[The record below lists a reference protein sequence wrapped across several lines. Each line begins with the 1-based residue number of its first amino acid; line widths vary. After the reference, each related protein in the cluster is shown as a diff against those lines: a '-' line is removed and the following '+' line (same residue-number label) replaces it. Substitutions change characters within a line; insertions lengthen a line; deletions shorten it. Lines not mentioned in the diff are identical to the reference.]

1 MFLNL
6 DPSAKTPQDDKMC
19 SAKFKKGFMDKPV
32 SNMHS
37 LRKLV
42 SLRGWLAKIGEKSM
56 DLAYH
61 AGGVSYLFRDTMF
74 TLFHTKLRWN
84 ATLDQMNKIG
94 VTSLPLVFL
103 TALFT
108 GMVLSLQSAYQLKLF
123 AATQFTSD
131 LVALS
136 MTRELGPV
144 LTAMVV
150 AGRVGASI
158 AAELGTMK
166 VTEQIDA
173 MRALAVDPVR
183 YLVVPR
189 FVAAFFMLFILTIYA
204 DCIGMLGGYMVAI
217 FKLGISSHQYITRSI
232 KVLMI
237 KDFATG
243 LIKAFFFGAAISI
256 VGCYFGFKAKNGAE
270 GVGRA
275 TTLAVV
281 TALILIIASDAVFTA
296 IFYFF

>member
-1 MFLNL
+1 
-6 DPSAKTPQDDKMC
+6 
-19 SAKFKKGFMDKPV
+19 MDHVIKRV
-32 SNMHS
+32 NS
-37 LRKLV
+37 LRRYV
-42 SLRGWLAKIGEKSM
+42 SLRSWLHSIGEQS
-56 DLAYH
+56 LEFCYN
-61 AGGVSYLFRDTMF
+61 AGGISYLFIDTLK
-74 TLFHTKLRWN
+74 TLFCTRLRWK
-84 ATLDQMNKIG
+84 ATLDQMSKIG
-94 VTSLPLVFL
+94 VQSLPLVFM

-123 AATQFTSD
+123 SATQFTAD

-136 MTRELGPV
+136 TARELGPV

-183 YLVVPR
+183 YLVAPR
-189 FVAAFFMLFILTIYA
+189 FVASVAMLFVLTVYA
-204 DCIGMLGGYMVAI
+204 DIVGMFGGYLISV
-217 FKLGISSHQYITRSI
+217 FKLEMSSHMYIKRTI
-232 KVLMI
+232 KAMVP
-237 KDFATG
+237 KDIWTG
-243 LIKAFFFGAAISI
+243 LIKAFFFGGIISV

-281 TALILIIASDAVFTA
+281 CALILIIASDAIFTA

>member
-1 MFLNL
+1 MERSYSLKKVV
-6 DPSAKTPQDDKMC
+6 SAR
-19 SAKFKKGFMDKPV
+19 A
-32 SNMHS
+32 
-37 LRKLV
+37 
-42 SLRGWLAKIGEKSM
+42 WLKNIGAQSIA
-56 DLAYH
+56 LASH
-61 AGGVSYLFRDTMF
+61 AGGIAYLLRDTVVAIF
-74 TLFHTKLRWN
+74 RSKIRWK

-108 GMVLSLQSAYQLKLF
+108 GVVLSLQSAYQLKLF
-123 AATQFTSD
+123 AAQQFTSD
-131 LVALS
+131 LVSLS

-144 LTAMVV
+144 LTAMVI
-150 AGRVGASI
+150 AGRVGAAI

-173 MRALAVDPVR
+173 MRALAVNPVR

-189 FVAAFFMLFILTIYA
+189 FLAGFLMLFILTIYA
-204 DCIGMLGGYMVAI
+204 DVIGILGGYLICV
-217 FKLGISSHQYITRSI
+217 FKLGISSHQYIKRSI
-232 KVLMI
+232 HVLMI
-237 KDFATG
+237 KDIFTG
-243 LIKAFFFGAAISI
+243 LIKAFFFGGIISL
-256 VGCYFGFKAKNGAE
+256 VGCYFGFKAQNGAE

-281 TALILIIASDAVFTA
+281 TILILIIASDAIFTA

>member
-1 MFLNL
+1 M
-6 DPSAKTPQDDKMC
+6 TTEHH
-19 SAKFKKGFMDKPV
+19 
-32 SNMHS
+32 HS
-37 LRKLV
+37 LKRIV
-42 SLRGWLAKIGEKSM
+42 SIRAWLRGIGRQSIV
-56 DLAYH
+56 LSFH
-61 AGGVSYLFRDTMF
+61 AGGIAFLLRDTCQAIF
-74 TLFHTKLRWN
+74 KARIRWN
-84 ATLDQMNKIG
+84 ATVDQMYKIG

-108 GMVLSLQSAYQLKLF
+108 GVVLSLQSAYQLKLF
-123 AATQFTSD
+123 AAQQFTSD

-144 LTAMVV
+144 LTAMVI
-150 AGRVGASI
+150 AGRVGAAI

-173 MRALAVDPVR
+173 MRALAVSPVR

-189 FVAAFFMLFILTIYA
+189 FLAGFLMLFILTIYA
-204 DCIGMLGGYMVAI
+204 DMIGMLGGYLICV
-217 FKLGISSHQYITRSI
+217 FKLGISSHQYIKRSI
-232 KVLMI
+232 HVLMI
-237 KDFATG
+237 KDIMTG
-243 LIKAFFFGAAISI
+243 LIKAFFFGGIISL
-256 VGCYFGFKAKNGAE
+256 VGCYFGFNAENGAE

-281 TALILIIASDAVFTA
+281 TTLILIIASDAVFTA

>member
-1 MFLNL
+1 M
-6 DPSAKTPQDDKMC
+6 
-19 SAKFKKGFMDKPV
+19 
-32 SNMHS
+32 
-37 LRKLV
+37 V
-42 SLRGWLAKIGEKSM
+42 SLHGWLQRVGEKSIE
-56 DLAYH
+56 LCYNS
-61 AGGVSYLFRDTMF
+61 GGVSFLLIDTLRALFK
-74 TLFHTKLRWN
+74 TKLRWK
-84 ATLDQMNKIG
+84 ATLDQMVKIG
-94 VTSLPLVFL
+94 VQSLSLVSM

-123 AATQFTSD
+123 AATQFTAD

-136 MTRELGPV
+136 IARELGPV

-189 FVAAFFMLFILTIYA
+189 FVAAILMLFVLTIYA
-204 DCIGMLGGYMVAI
+204 DWIGMLGGYLIAV
-217 FKLGISSHQYITRSI
+217 FKLDMSSHMYLKRSI
-232 KVLMI
+232 KAMI
-237 KDFATG
+237 PKDVWTG
-243 LIKAFFFGAAISI
+243 LIKAFFFGGIISI

-281 TALILIIASDAVFTA
+281 AALVLTIASDAIFTA

>member
-1 MFLNL
+1 METVIH
-6 DPSAKTPQDDKMC
+6 KI
-19 SAKFKKGFMDKPV
+19 
-32 SNMHS
+32 HS
-37 LRKLV
+37 LRRYV
-42 SLRGWLAKIGEKSM
+42 SLRGWLRRIGEGSM
-56 DLAYH
+56 NFAYH
-61 AGGVSYLFRDTMF
+61 AGGISFLLTDTLRTF
-74 TLFHTKLRWN
+74 FKTKLRWR

-123 AATQFTSD
+123 SATQFTSD

-136 MTRELGPV
+136 MARELGPV
-144 LTAMVV
+144 LTSMVV
-150 AGRVGASI
+150 AGRVGASM

-189 FVAAFFMLFILTIYA
+189 LVAAVFMLLFLTIYA
-204 DCIGMLGGYMVAI
+204 DWVGMLGGYLIAV
-217 FKLGISSHQYITRSI
+217 FKLGISSHQYIKRSI
-232 KVLMI
+232 TVLMP
-237 KDFATG
+237 KDIVTG
-243 LIKAFFFGAAISI
+243 LIKSFCFGGIIAII
-256 VGCYFGFKAKNGAE
+256 GCYFGFKAKNGAE

-281 TALILIIASDAVFTA
+281 NALILIIAFDAVFTA

>member
-1 MFLNL
+1 MK
-6 DPSAKTPQDDKMC
+6 SATGSKIH
-19 SAKFKKGFMDKPV
+19 G
-32 SNMHS
+32 
-37 LRKLV
+37 LRRWISV
-42 SLRGWLAKIGEKSM
+42 REWFQRIGVISIQIAR
-56 DLAYH
+56 DI
-61 AGGVSYLFRDTMF
+61 GGISILFIETVKVLCGSR
-74 TLFHTKLRWN
+74 LRWKS
-84 ATLDQMNKIG
+84 TLAQMNFIG
-94 VTSLPLVFL
+94 VMSLPLVFL

-108 GMVLSLQSAYQLKLF
+108 GMVLSLQSAYQLQLF
-123 AATQFTSD
+123 AAEQYTSD

-158 AAELGTMK
+158 AAELGSMK

-173 MRALAVDPVR
+173 LRSLAVNPIR

-204 DCIGMLGGYMVAI
+204 DCIGMLGGYIIAV
-217 FKLGISSHQYITRSI
+217 FKLDISSHQYIKRSI
-232 KVLMI
+232 DILMI
-237 KDFATG
+237 KDVMTG
-243 LIKAFFFGAAISI
+243 LTKAFFFGGIIAI
-256 VGCYFGFKAKNGAE
+256 VGCYFGFKADGGAQ

-281 TALILIIASDAVFTA
+281 TALIMIIAFDALFTG
-296 IFYFF
+296 IFYFV

>member
-1 MFLNL
+1 MKRLI
-6 DPSAKTPQDDKMC
+6 SVK
-19 SAKFKKGFMDKPV
+19 
-32 SNMHS
+32 
-37 LRKLV
+37 R
-42 SLRGWLAKIGEKSM
+42 WLQAIGHQSIV
-56 DLAYH
+56 LATN
-61 AGGVSYLFRDTMF
+61 AGGISYLFVDTVRTF
-74 TLFHTKLRWN
+74 AKTRLRWKS
-84 ATLDQMNKIG
+84 TMDQMMKMS

-108 GMVLSLQSAYQLKLF
+108 GMVLTLQSAYQLRLF
-123 AATQFTSD
+123 AAEQFTSD

-173 MRALAVDPVR
+173 LKASAVDPVR

-189 FVAAFFMLFILTIYA
+189 FVAGVIGLFVLTIYA
-204 DCIGMLGGYMVAI
+204 DCIGIFGGYVIAV
-217 FKLGISSHQYITRSI
+217 FKLGISSHQYIKRSI
-232 KVLMI
+232 DVLMI
-237 KDFATG
+237 KDVITG
-243 LIKAFFFGAAISI
+243 LIKAFFFGGIIAT
-256 VGCYFGFKAKNGAE
+256 VGCYFGFKAQGGAE

-275 TTLAVV
+275 TTIAVV
-281 TALILIIASDAVFTA
+281 TALVMIIASDALFTA

>member
-1 MFLNL
+1 MAYHSGGIAFLFCDTL
-6 DPSAKTPQDDKMC
+6 TALFKTP
-19 SAKFKKGFMDKPV
+19 
-32 SNMHS
+32 
-37 LRKLV
+37 
-42 SLRGWLAKIGEKSM
+42 
-56 DLAYH
+56 
-61 AGGVSYLFRDTMF
+61 
-74 TLFHTKLRWN
+74 LRWK

-94 VTSLPLVFL
+94 VLSFALVFL

-108 GMVLSLQSAYQLKLF
+108 GVVLSLQSAYQLKLF
-123 AATQFTSD
+123 AATQFTAD

-136 MTRELGPV
+136 VVRELGPV
-144 LTAMVV
+144 LTSMVV

-189 FVAAFFMLFILTIYA
+189 FVAAILMLFVLTIYA
-204 DCIGMLGGYMVAI
+204 DFVGMLGGYLISI
-217 FKLGISSHQYITRSI
+217 FKLGMSPHIYLKRSI
-232 KVLMI
+232 AAMVP
-237 KDFATG
+237 KDILTG
-243 LIKAFFFGAAISI
+243 LIKSLFFGGIISI

-281 TALILIIASDAVFTA
+281 VSLILIIASDAVFTA